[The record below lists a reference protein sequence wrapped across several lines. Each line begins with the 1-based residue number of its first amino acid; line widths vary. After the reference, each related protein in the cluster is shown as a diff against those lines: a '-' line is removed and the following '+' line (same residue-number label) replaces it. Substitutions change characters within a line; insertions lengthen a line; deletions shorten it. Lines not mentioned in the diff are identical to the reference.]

1 VSLITLARNLALTV
15 LLFAQPAAAA
25 PRARSTPEP
34 ERSIR
39 TTLRWSDLSVLL
51 GRSRGQQE
59 LRHVSVRVRNIGRN
73 EARHVQVVAHV
84 PGGPRVL
91 LRGPKTL
98 RAGGTAVYLSSAKT
112 LAVGAGKITIE
123 AGCFECR

>member
-1 VSLITLARNLALTV
+1 M
-15 LLFAQPAAAA
+15 
-25 PRARSTPEP
+25 
-34 ERSIR
+34 R

-59 LRHVSVRVRNIGRN
+59 LRHVSVKVRNIGRTD
-73 EARHVQVVAHV
+73 ARQVQVLARV

-98 RAGGTAVYLSSAKT
+98 RPGGAAVYLSSSKT
-112 LAVGAGKITIE
+112 LVVGTGRVSIE
-123 AGCFECR
+123 VGCLECR